1 LRSRVAIAV
10 LVSIALFSTI
20 VRAQESRAAARDLV
34 KKWQDAIVNV
44 RVVVKMRMSM
54 GGREMQSNDDTI
66 ETVGTVIDPGGLTVV
81 SLSSIN
87 PGAMM
92 TKLMSSGNGGSE
104 KVDIVSEP
112 TDLKIRL
119 ADGRELPSMI
129 ALRDEDLNLA
139 FIRPITAPA
148 KPLIAINLADAAQP
162 ALLDQVV
169 VFGRFGRVGGWAPS
183 AALRDIGGIVLKP
196 RTFYVLT
203 GESAGIGTPAF
214 LPNGKIVGILTVR
227 QVAND
232 RPSAFATMSGAEGL
246 GLLPVILPAD
256 DVLDIAKQATI
267 ASLQRR
273 NGLIRSSSLMRNGG
287 SS

>member
-1 LRSRVAIAV
+1 
-10 LVSIALFSTI
+10 
-20 VRAQESRAAARDLV
+20 V

-66 ETVGTVIDPGGLTVV
+66 EAVGTVIDPGGLTVV

-87 PGAMM
+87 PGPMM
-92 TKLMSSGNGGSE
+92 TKLMSSSTGGGQNI
-104 KVDIVSEP
+104 DIASEP

-119 ADGRELPSMI
+119 ADGRELQSTI

-139 FIRPITAPA
+139 FIRPINPPA
-148 KPLIAINLADAAQP
+148 KPLVAVNLADGGQP

-169 VFGRFGRVGGWAPS
+169 VFGRLGRVGGWAPS

-196 RTFYVLT
+196 RTFYVLA

-256 DVLDIAKQATI
+256 DVLDIAKQATEK
-267 ASLQRR
+267 R
-273 NGLIRSSSLMRNGG
+273 
-287 SS
+287 

>member
-1 LRSRVAIAV
+1 LRSRLAASV
-10 LVSIALFSTI
+10 LASVLLAFTSASG
-20 VRAQESRAAARDLV
+20 QESRAAARDLV

-87 PGAMM
+87 PGPMM
-92 TKLMSSGNGGSE
+92 TKLISTGGGGQN
-104 KVDIVSEP
+104 VDIASEP

-119 ADGRELPSMI
+119 ADGRELQSTI

-139 FIRPITAPA
+139 FIRPINPPA
-148 KPLIAINLADAAQP
+148 KPLIAVNLADAGQP

-169 VFGRFGRVGGWAPS
+169 VFGRLGRVGGWAPS
-183 AALRDIGGIVLKP
+183 AALRDIGGIVVKP
-196 RTFYVLT
+196 RTFYVLA
-203 GESAGIGTPAF
+203 GETAGIGTPAF
-214 LPNGKIVGILTVR
+214 LTNGKIVGILTVR
-227 QVAND
+227 QVTND
-232 RPSAFATMSGAEGL
+232 RPSAFAAMSGPEGL

-256 DVLDIAKQATI
+256 DVLDIAKQATEK
-267 ASLQRR
+267 R
-273 NGLIRSSSLMRNGG
+273 
-287 SS
+287 

>member
-1 LRSRVAIAV
+1 MKTLVPCPSSLAVCVLAYVV
-10 LVSIALFSTI
+10 LVSAPA
-20 VRAQESRAAARDLV
+20 RAQDSRAAARELV

-66 ETVGTVIDPGGLTVV
+66 EAVGTVIDPGGLTVV

-87 PGAMM
+87 PGPMM
-92 TKLMSSGNGGSE
+92 TKLVTSGSGGGQNLE
-104 KVDIVSEP
+104 IASEP

-119 ADGRELPSMI
+119 ADGRELQSTI

-139 FIRPITAPA
+139 FIRPVNAPD
-148 KPLIAINLADAAQP
+148 KPLVAVNLADAAQP

-169 VFGRFGRVGGWAPS
+169 VFGRLGRVGGWAPS
-183 AALRDIGGIVLKP
+183 ASLRDIGGIVLKP
-196 RTFYVLT
+196 RTFFVLA

-227 QVAND
+227 QISND
-232 RPSAFATMSGAEGL
+232 RPSAFAAMSGPEGL
-246 GLLPVILPAD
+246 GLLSVILPAD
-256 DVLDIAKQATI
+256 DVLEIAKQTTEK
-267 ASLQRR
+267 R
-273 NGLIRSSSLMRNGG
+273 
-287 SS
+287 

>member
-1 LRSRVAIAV
+1 MVLRSTLAV
-10 LVSIALFSTI
+10 CVLGCVVFFSAPAN
-20 VRAQESRAAARDLV
+20 AQDGRAAARELV

-66 ETVGTVIDPGGLTVV
+66 EAVGTVIDPGGLTVV

-87 PGAMM
+87 PGPMM
-92 TKLMSSGNGGSE
+92 TKLISSSNSGGGGQG
-104 KVDIVSEP
+104 VDIASEP

-119 ADGRELPSMI
+119 ADGRELQSTI

-139 FIRPITAPA
+139 FIRPINPPA
-148 KPLIAINLADAAQP
+148 KPLVAVNLADAGQP
-162 ALLDQVV
+162 AILDQVV
-169 VFGRFGRVGGWAPS
+169 VFGRLGRVGGWAPS

-196 RTFYVLT
+196 RTFYVLA

-232 RPSAFATMSGAEGL
+232 RPSAFAAMSGAEGL

-256 DVLDIAKQATI
+256 DVLDIAKQATEK
-267 ASLQRR
+267 R
-273 NGLIRSSSLMRNGG
+273 
-287 SS
+287 

>member
-1 LRSRVAIAV
+1 MRSRLAAPV
-10 LVSIALFSTI
+10 LASVLLASTM
-20 VRAQESRAAARDLV
+20 VTAQESRAAARDLV

-54 GGREMQSNDDTI
+54 GGREMQSNEDTI
-66 ETVGTVIDPGGLTVV
+66 EAVGTVVDPGGLTVV

-87 PGAMM
+87 PGPMM
-92 TKLMSSGNGGSE
+92 TKLMSNGTGGGQSI
-104 KVDIVSEP
+104 DIASEP

-119 ADGRELPSMI
+119 ADGRELPSTI

-139 FIRPITAPA
+139 FIRPISPPA
-148 KPLIAINLADAAQP
+148 KPLVAVNLADGGQP

-169 VFGRFGRVGGWAPS
+169 VFGRLGRVGGWAPS
-183 AALRDIGGIVLKP
+183 AALRDIGGIVVKP
-196 RTFYVLT
+196 RTYYVLA

-256 DVLDIAKQATI
+256 DVLDIAKQATEK
-267 ASLQRR
+267 R
-273 NGLIRSSSLMRNGG
+273 
-287 SS
+287 